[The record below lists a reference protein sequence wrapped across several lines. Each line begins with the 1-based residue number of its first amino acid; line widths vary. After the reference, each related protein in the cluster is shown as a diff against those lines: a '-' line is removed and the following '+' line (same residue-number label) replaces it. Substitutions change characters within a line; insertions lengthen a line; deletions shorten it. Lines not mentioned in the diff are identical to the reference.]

1 MVDGRARLDAGAR
14 TRRFTVSSSLR
25 VLVIGDSTAF
35 TDHRG
40 PQPPGADHLYPN
52 VLRAEL
58 EGRLEREVAVTVV
71 AQPGAT
77 VREAWRAVTKDRHV
91 VFDLLAPADAVVV
104 AVGSFD
110 HAPAGVPAAVQ
121 ALVPFVRPAP
131 LRRAV
136 RRGLHAAYPRL
147 VGLRRGHG
155 ARTSPG
161 EFARLY
167 ALLLDQVRNVTWGRA
182 AGVVLGPTSHRSPY
196 YGHRHPG
203 HARAEAHQLDVAA
216 QHGFAT
222 VAAWP
227 LVERHLDEL
236 NPDGI
241 HWPAPVHTTVGRALA
256 DALLPQLTGR
266 RPVPGLPEATAA
278 ALRAG
283 AVERA

>member
-1 MVDGRARLDAGAR
+1 MSATLRL
-14 TRRFTVSSSLR
+14 
-25 VLVIGDSTAF
+25 LVIGDSTAF

-40 PQPPGADHLYPN
+40 PQPPHAGHLYPN
-52 VLRAEL
+52 VLGA
-58 EGRLEREVAVTVV
+58 RLEARLRRAVAVTVV
-71 AQPGAT
+71 AQPGST

-91 VFDLLAPADAVVV
+91 VFDLLAPADAVVI
-104 AVGSFD
+104 AIGSFD
-110 HAPAGVPAAVQ
+110 HAPAGVPSAVQ
-121 ALVPFVRPAP
+121 ALVPFVHPDP

-155 ARTSPG
+155 ARTTPS
-161 EFARLY
+161 EFSRLY
-167 ALLLDQVRNVTWGRA
+167 ALILDQIRNVTRGQA

-203 HARAEAHQLDVAA
+203 HTRAETRQLALAA

-241 HWPAPVHTTVGRALA
+241 HWPTSVHAAVGRALA
-256 DALLPQLTGR
+256 DALMPQLTGE
-266 RPVPGLPEATAA
+266 RPGPGLPEATAA
-278 ALRAG
+278 ALARDDG
-283 AVERA
+283 VQP

>member
-1 MVDGRARLDAGAR
+1 V
-14 TRRFTVSSSLR
+14 TSTLR

-40 PQPPGADHLYPN
+40 PQPPSAGHLYPN

-58 EGRLEREVAVTVV
+58 EARLRREVAVTTV

-77 VREAWRAVTKDRHV
+77 VRDAWRTVTKDRHV

-131 LRRAV
+131 ARRAV

-155 ARTSPG
+155 ARTPPS

-203 HARAEAHQLDVAA
+203 HARAEARQLALAA
-216 QHGFAT
+216 RHGFAA

-227 LVERHLDEL
+227 LVAQHLDEL

-241 HWPAPVHTTVGRALA
+241 HWPAPVHATVGRALA
-256 DALLPQLTGR
+256 DALTPQLTGR
-266 RPVPGLPEATAA
+266 RAVPGLPEATAA
-278 ALRAG
+278 ALRPRTDG
-283 AVERA
+283 RA

>member
-1 MVDGRARLDAGAR
+1 M
-14 TRRFTVSSSLR
+14 TSTLR

-40 PQPPGADHLYPN
+40 PQPPSAGHLYPN

-58 EGRLEREVAVTVV
+58 EARLRREVAVTTV

-77 VREAWRAVTKDRHV
+77 VRDAWRTVTKDRHV

-131 LRRAV
+131 ARRAV

-155 ARTSPG
+155 ARTPPS

-203 HARAEAHQLDVAA
+203 HARAEARQLALAA
-216 QHGFAT
+216 RHGFAA

-227 LVERHLDEL
+227 LVAQHLDEL

-241 HWPAPVHTTVGRALA
+241 HWPAPVHATVGRALA
-256 DALLPQLTGR
+256 DALTPQLTGR
-266 RPVPGLPEATAA
+266 RAVPGLPEATAA
-278 ALRAG
+278 ALRPRTDG
-283 AVERA
+283 RA